1 MQQTIIQLSVLGAS
15 DCDLGCSYCYLGK
28 NCAFREQDSIIL
40 DAWKNGSYIKN
51 VVNVLKALN
60 SDPNQ
65 LISFQLWGGEPTLH
79 IKTLQES
86 NAGIE
91 IGKNFPYLREFL
103 MPTNFSNTDVQ
114 GLIDFIYDIDSQLI
128 PRDEDHKLIYHI
140 QGSIDGPPGDF
151 NTYGHKVS
159 WDKYKQ
165 NIDNLFTY
173 ILEKNKVLKNT
184 IIDFD
189 VCPTSSQAL
198 ILKNLNTYDK
208 IKDFRAFCDKVC
220 LYLNEKCKVV
230 SHLADMTIMT
240 KFWYPR
246 IAISQATTSE
256 EAMEIEKIVRLFDI
270 CEYQEQAFVID
281 KGDNANFYHDCT
293 GATHYNFRNHECV
306 EANEYSIT
314 IMPDGTIAQCPCL
327 FLQNIP
333 TFKEQYLKDKDFWGY
348 KTALMQSTCFYNP
361 LTDQGSDKEKY
372 HDWYVYGGGYLG
384 THSTYINLN
393 FNMAREMALSHQIDN
408 NYIIN
413 ESLLLDHYLA
423 AFLTAECYRENL
435 NNYHNYYLADVNQ
448 FRRWFNGTTEL
459 CYNTYKNK
467 LKFVL
472 EKEVNQE

>member
-1 MQQTIIQLSVLGAS
+1 
-15 DCDLGCSYCYLGK
+15 
-28 NCAFREQDSIIL
+28 
-40 DAWKNGSYIKN
+40 
-51 VVNVLKALN
+51 
-60 SDPNQ
+60 
-65 LISFQLWGGEPTLH
+65 
-79 IKTLQES
+79 
-86 NAGIE
+86 
-91 IGKNFPYLREFL
+91 
-103 MPTNFSNTDVQ
+103 
-114 GLIDFIYDIDSQLI
+114 
-128 PRDEDHKLIYHI
+128 
-140 QGSIDGPPGDF
+140 
-151 NTYGHKVS
+151 
-159 WDKYKQ
+159 
-165 NIDNLFTY
+165 
-173 ILEKNKVLKNT
+173 
-184 IIDFD
+184 
-189 VCPTSSQAL
+189 
-198 ILKNLNTYDK
+198 
-208 IKDFRAFCDKVC
+208 
-220 LYLNEKCKVV
+220 
-230 SHLADMTIMT
+230 
-240 KFWYPR
+240 
-246 IAISQATTSE
+246 
-256 EAMEIEKIVRLFDI
+256 
-270 CEYQEQAFVID
+270 
-281 KGDNANFYHDCT
+281 
-293 GATHYNFRNHECV
+293 
-306 EANEYSIT
+306 
-314 IMPDGTIAQCPCL
+314 MPDGTIAQCPCL